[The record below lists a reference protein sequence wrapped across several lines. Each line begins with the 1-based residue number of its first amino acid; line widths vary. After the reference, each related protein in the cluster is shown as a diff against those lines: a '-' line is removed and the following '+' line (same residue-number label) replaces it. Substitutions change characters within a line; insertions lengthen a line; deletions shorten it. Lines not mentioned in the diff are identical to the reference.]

1 MKSLLSEGLIAA
13 GTACPFL
20 ENCRFRVHQCPG
32 SENGVRGRDF
42 SCAAARL
49 HDTISKP
56 ETSSSFA
63 ATAKSL
69 VVKDRTQPGN
79 PHGDDI
85 IILDD
90 DGYTD

>member
-1 MKSLLSEGLIAA
+1 
-13 GTACPFL
+13 
-20 ENCRFRVHQCPG
+20 
-32 SENGVRGRDF
+32 
-42 SCAAARL
+42 L

>member
-1 MKSLLSEGLIAA
+1 MSKLVAGLIPA
-13 GTACPFL
+13 GTVCPFL
-20 ENCRFRVHQCPG
+20 DNCKFKVHQCPG
-32 SENGVRGRDF
+32 SDNGVKTKDF

-49 HDTISKP
+49 HDMIANS
-56 ETSSSFA
+56 ESHSGFA

-85 IILDD
+85 IIEDD

>member
-1 MKSLLSEGLIAA
+1 VSKLVAGLIAA
-13 GTACPFL
+13 GTSCPFL
-20 ENCRFRVHQCPG
+20 TECKFKVHQCPG
-32 SENGVRGRDF
+32 SDNGVHARDF

-56 ETSSSFA
+56 TTSQSFA

-79 PHGDDI
+79 PHGEDI
-85 IILDD
+85 IIEDD